1 MEQSLQEHLGACR
14 GEIKLLKKTL
24 EKAQQSIVIYKG
36 LLALEEATVLRT
48 VLYAKEK
55 LEQAG
60 QLQHEPCLWC
70 VTPLDQ
76 ITEERLTELGRKYKV
91 NIEFEGFH
99 CANHRQLMHDVLG
112 PHEAYWSCCKEPELA
127 EEETATA
134 SQHSE

>member
-1 MEQSLQEHLGACR
+1 MEQLLQER
-14 GEIKLLKKTL
+14 IETL
-24 EKAQQSIVIYKG
+24 EGKVKLYKDVLETAQQSIVMYKG
-36 LLALEEATVLRT
+36 LLALEEAAVLRT

-55 LEQAG
+55 FEQAN

-70 VTPLDQ
+70 ETPPEQ
-76 ITEERLTELGRKYKV
+76 ITEERLRELGRKYKV

-99 CANHRQLMHDVLG
+99 CATHRQLLHGLLG
-112 PHEAYWSCCKEPELA
+112 PHQAYWSCCKELA